1 MAQLQ
6 LFTNP
11 YGTTALFP
19 FQQLRGGVFGVH
31 FVDDALEH
39 TLGREHKGLAQGTY
53 TGLAAE
59 LLLTPGPESLKKGG
73 LGVREKGERKFMLRA
88 EIAVRLLRILAD

>member
-1 MAQLQ
+1 MAL
-6 LFTNP
+6 L
-11 YGTTALFP
+11 P

-39 TLGREHKGLAQGTY
+39 TLGREHKGLSQGTY

-59 LLLTPGPESLKKGG
+59 LLLSPGPESLKKGG

-88 EIAVRLLRILAD
+88 EIAVLPLCGPCPANPLN